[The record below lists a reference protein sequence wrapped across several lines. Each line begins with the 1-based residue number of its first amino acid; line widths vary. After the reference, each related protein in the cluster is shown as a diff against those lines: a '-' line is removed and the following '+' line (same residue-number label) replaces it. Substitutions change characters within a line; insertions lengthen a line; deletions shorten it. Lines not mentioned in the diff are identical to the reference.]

1 MFKVLKNLKH
11 SLTSVIIIVVLLCIQ
26 AMTDLALPDYT
37 SKVINIGIQ
46 ARGNRKCCTRSN

>member
-1 MFKVLKNLKH
+1 MIKVLKNLKH

-37 SKVINIGIQ
+37 SKVINTGIQ
-46 ARGNRKCCTRSN
+46 ARWNRKCCTRGN